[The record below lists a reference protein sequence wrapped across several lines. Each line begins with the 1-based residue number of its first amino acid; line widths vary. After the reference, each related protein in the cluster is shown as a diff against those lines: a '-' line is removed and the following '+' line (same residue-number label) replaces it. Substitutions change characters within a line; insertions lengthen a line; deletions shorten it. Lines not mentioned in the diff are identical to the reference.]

1 MENGNLRIKNDKI
14 FKSYFTS
21 LNVKHFLLSVSI
33 FFARQSLSQKRISTS
48 IRAMK
53 IEICER
59 KIMKKSIE
67 SGFSPTSKI
76 KNANWL

>member
-1 MENGNLRIKNDKI
+1 
-14 FKSYFTS
+14 
-21 LNVKHFLLSVSI
+21 
-33 FFARQSLSQKRISTS
+33 
-48 IRAMK
+48 MK

-59 KIMKKSIE
+59 KIIKKSIE